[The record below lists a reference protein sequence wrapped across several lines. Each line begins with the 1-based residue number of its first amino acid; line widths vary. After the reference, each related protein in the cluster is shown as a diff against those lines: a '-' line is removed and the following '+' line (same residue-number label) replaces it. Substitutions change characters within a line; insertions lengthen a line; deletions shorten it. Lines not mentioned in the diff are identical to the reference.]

1 VSAETIAIIGGTLID
16 GTGAEPVPDTTVIV
30 RGAHISSVG
39 FRIETPI
46 PENAILLDAKDRT
59 VLPGLIDLHQHTL
72 NEWDKGLF
80 PQCGITSIRFAGGKQ
95 ASILKLRDRIR
106 CGELIGPRIFS
117 VGPTMDSPPTARP
130 QSALVVNSPAEAARE
145 AERLITDEH
154 VDALFAA
161 RRIDAD
167 CLRAMLDVAHSH
179 GRPVTGQVY
188 KLSAREA
195 AQVGIDGLENTSR
208 IPESTIFG
216 DAALH
221 EYRSVSHRLGM
232 LGRLW
237 ATAPTGAMQE
247 ILGTLAEHQIEWAPG
262 LVSFEHWAGF
272 LQASLETERQYQES
286 PEELKQS
293 FQQMKAEISKE
304 WTEEIRNDWHE
315 GLERAKQWIGYYHK
329 IGGQIVTGTDTDFG
343 AITYHRELGHLREA
357 GLSSMDII
365 VAGTSGSAHALR
377 QPYLGILGR
386 GKLAD
391 IVVVEGDPLRRL
403 DTLKHP
409 VHVLIGGRME
419 VVDGHI
425 RNSARQLTPTLSTI
439 N

>member
-1 VSAETIAIIGGTLID
+1 M
-16 GTGAEPVPDTTVIV
+16 IV
-30 RGAHISSVG
+30 RGAHVCFVG
-39 FRIETPI
+39 SRIGTPI
-46 PENAILLDAKDRT
+46 PENAIVLDARDRT

-72 NEWDKGLF
+72 NEWDKALF
-80 PQCGITSIRFAGGKQ
+80 PQRGITSIRFAGGKQ
-95 ASILKLRDRIR
+95 SLIRELRDRIR
-106 CGELIGPRIFS
+106 SGELIGPRIFS

-130 QSALVVNSPAEAARE
+130 QSALVVNSPAEASRE
-145 AERLITDEH
+145 AERLIRDEH

-188 KLSAREA
+188 NLSARQA

-208 IPESTIFG
+208 IPESPIFD
-216 DAALH
+216 DATLH
-221 EYRSVSHRLGM
+221 GYRSVSHRLGM

-237 ATAPTGAMQE
+237 ATAPADAMQE
-247 ILGTLAEHQIEWAPG
+247 VLGTLAEHHVEWAPG

-272 LQASLETERQYQES
+272 LQETLETEAQYRES

-293 FQQMKAEISKE
+293 FQQMKDEISKE
-304 WTEEIRNDWHE
+304 WTEEIRKDWRE

-329 IGGQIVTGTDTDFG
+329 IGGPIVTGTDTDFG

-357 GLSSMDII
+357 GLSPMDII
-365 VAGTSGSAHALR
+365 VAATSRSAHALR
-377 QPYLGILGR
+377 QSYLGIVGR

-391 IVVVEGDPLRRL
+391 ILVVEGDPLRRL
-403 DTLKHP
+403 DSLKHP

-419 VVDGHI
+419 VVDGQI
-425 RNSARQLTPTLSTI
+425 RKLASQ
-439 N
+439 